1 VRYTWDIR
9 EDEENRRKHQLR
21 LSDGIAA
28 LGDPDRLEWIDDRFA
43 YGEERNVT
51 LGMMGSR
58 LLLVVHVQRSPV
70 VVRIISV
77 RRATRLEQ
85 RAYRERDV
93 ASW

>member
-9 EDEENRRKHQLR
+9 KDEENRRKHRVR
-21 LSDGIAA
+21 LSDGITA
-28 LGDPDRLEWIDDRFA
+28 LADPDRLEWIDDRFA

-51 LGMMGSR
+51 LGMAGSR
-58 LLLVVHVQRSPV
+58 LLLVVHAQRSLE

-85 RAYRERDV
+85 KAYRERDV

>member
-1 VRYTWDIR
+1 MWDIR
-9 EDEENRRKHQLR
+9 KDEENRRKHRLR

-28 LGDPDRLEWIDDRFA
+28 LTDPDRLEWIDDRFA
-43 YGEERNVT
+43 YGEERSIT
-51 LGMMGSR
+51 LGSSGSL
-58 LLLVVHVQRSPV
+58 LLLVVHTRRSPE

-85 RAYRERDV
+85 RTYRERDV